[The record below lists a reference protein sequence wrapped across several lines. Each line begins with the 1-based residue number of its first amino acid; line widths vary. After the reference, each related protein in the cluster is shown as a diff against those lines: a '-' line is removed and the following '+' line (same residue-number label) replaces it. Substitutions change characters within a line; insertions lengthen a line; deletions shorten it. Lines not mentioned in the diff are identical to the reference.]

1 MNMTVSKSKLCN
13 VYKEKVI
20 SVTMRDLTAIYKR
33 QTAIYKVTDRNQ
45 CAYVF
50 HCFSFRVRLAFFKF
64 WEGRWTLSYVN
75 SITCAVFTCWLVNLN
90 FLKECDIHVHKIGR
104 AHV

>member
-1 MNMTVSKSKLCN
+1 MAVPKSKFHS

-20 SVTMRDLTAIYKR
+20 SVNTRDLTAIYKR
-33 QTAIYKVTDRNQ
+33 QAAICKITARNQ

-50 HCFSFRVRLAFFKF
+50 CCFYFRVRLALFKF

-75 SITCAVFTCWLVNLN
+75 STTCAVFTCWLVNLN
-90 FLKECDIHVHKIGR
+90 FLKECDILVQTILYK
-104 AHV
+104 